1 MPTEGKKEVKKT
13 SDIDLNI
20 TPEEMA
26 EAGLHLGH
34 QTARTH
40 PKMKPYMYGVK
51 NKVHIFDLDKTAE
64 KLTEALRFID
74 DIISQNKTLLL
85 IGTKIQVKEILKES
99 AEECG
104 LPYINE
110 RWLGGTF
117 TNFETIKRRIV
128 HFKDLENQKK
138 TGELEKYT
146 KKERAKINKQL
157 KDLETKFGGIKDMV
171 RLPDAIFVM
180 DMKKDIL
187 AVQEAMAKKIPV
199 IAITDADVDP
209 DFCDYPIPANDDA
222 INSVKYILD
231 KVKNVV
237 VNAKSKVQSSK
248 AK

>member
-1 MPTEGKKEVKKT
+1 MPSENKNEIKKT
-13 SDIDLNI
+13 EENFGVSV
-20 TPEEMA
+20 EEMA

-40 PKMKPYMYGVK
+40 PKMKQYMYGVK

-64 KLTEALRFID
+64 KLAEALQFID

-99 AEECG
+99 AQECG

-117 TNFETIKRRIV
+117 TNFETIKRRIA

-146 KKERAKINKQL
+146 KKERAKIDEQL
-157 KDLETKFGGIKDMV
+157 KDLETKFGGIRDMV

-187 AVQEAMAKKIPV
+187 AVREAKAKKIPV
-199 IAITDADVDP
+199 IAIADADVDP
-209 DFCDYPIPANDDA
+209 DLVDYPIPANDDA

-231 KVKNVV
+231 KVKKVAA
-237 VNAKSKVQSSK
+237 NAKSKIQSSK